1 MEEKKDEQEN
11 KVEENL
17 ATEKNEANNQP
28 KEGQADKLEE
38 SLATE
43 ENDANNQPEEISLE
57 DKVKELEDKL
67 LRSAAEIENIRKR
80 SEKERAE
87 AYKIG
92 ISLFVKDFVPVLD
105 NIERALASLK
115 GSGEINY
122 ESFVEGISTTEKDII
137 SLLEKHGIQQ
147 INPIN
152 EKFNPLFHEAL
163 FEAESDDHEP
173 GFITQVI
180 EVGYVIDKRLIRAA
194 KVGVSSKK

>member
-1 MEEKKDEQEN
+1 MEEEKEEQEN
-11 KVEENL
+11 KAEENL
-17 ATEKNEANNQP
+17 TTEENEAN
-28 KEGQADKLEE
+28 D
-38 SLATE
+38 
-43 ENDANNQPEEISLE
+43 QPEEISLE
-57 DKVKELEDKL
+57 DKVKELEDRL
-67 LRSAAEIENIRKR
+67 LRSAAEVENIRKR

-115 GSGEINY
+115 DSDEINY
-122 ESFVEGISTTEKDII
+122 ESFVEGISATEKDII

-152 EKFNPLFHEAL
+152 EKFDPLFHEAL

-173 GFITQVI
+173 GFVTQVI

>member
-1 MEEKKDEQEN
+1 MEEEKEEQEN
-11 KVEENL
+11 KVDENLVEEEN
-17 ATEKNEANNQP
+17 E
-28 KEGQADKLEE
+28 
-38 SLATE
+38 
-43 ENDANNQPEEISLE
+43 ANNQPEEISLE
-57 DKVKELEDKL
+57 DKVKELEDRL
-67 LRSAAEIENIRKR
+67 LRSAAEVENIRKR
-80 SEKERAE
+80 SEKERSE

-115 GSGEINY
+115 DSDEINY
-122 ESFVEGISTTEKDII
+122 ESFVEGISATEKDII

-152 EKFNPLFHEAL
+152 EKFDPLFHEAL

-194 KVGVSSKK
+194 KVGVASKK

>member
-1 MEEKKDEQEN
+1 MEEEKEEQEN
-11 KVEENL
+11 KVDESLVEE
-17 ATEKNEANNQP
+17 ENEANN
-28 KEGQADKLEE
+28 K
-38 SLATE
+38 
-43 ENDANNQPEEISLE
+43 PEEISLE
-57 DKVKELEDKL
+57 DKVKELEDRL
-67 LRSAAEIENIRKR
+67 LRSAAEVENIRKR
-80 SEKERAE
+80 SEKERSE

-105 NIERALASLK
+105 NIERALASLRD
-115 GSGEINY
+115 SDEINY
-122 ESFVEGISTTEKDII
+122 ESFVEGISATEKDII

-152 EKFNPLFHEAL
+152 EKFDPLFHEAL

-173 GFITQVI
+173 GFVTQVI

>member
-1 MEEKKDEQEN
+1 MEEEKEDQEN
-11 KVEENL
+11 NVEENS
-17 ATEKNEANNQP
+17 AKKENEAKSQ
-28 KEGQADKLEE
+28 L
-38 SLATE
+38 
-43 ENDANNQPEEISLE
+43 EEISLE

-80 SEKERAE
+80 SEKERTE

-115 GSGEINY
+115 GSDEINY
-122 ESFVEGISTTEKDII
+122 ESFVEGISATEKDII
-137 SLLEKHGIQQ
+137 NLLEKHGIQQ

-152 EKFNPLFHEAL
+152 EKFDPLFHEAL

-173 GFITQVI
+173 GFVTQVI

-194 KVGVSSKK
+194 KVGVASKK

>member
-1 MEEKKDEQEN
+1 MEEEKEEQEN
-11 KVEENL
+11 KVDESLIEEEN
-17 ATEKNEANNQP
+17 EDNN
-28 KEGQADKLEE
+28 K
-38 SLATE
+38 
-43 ENDANNQPEEISLE
+43 PEEISLE
-57 DKVKELEDKL
+57 DKVKELEDRL
-67 LRSAAEIENIRKR
+67 LRSAAEVENIRKR
-80 SEKERAE
+80 SEKERSE

-105 NIERALASLK
+105 NIERALASLRD
-115 GSGEINY
+115 SDEINY
-122 ESFVEGISTTEKDII
+122 KSFVEGISATEKDII

-152 EKFNPLFHEAL
+152 EKFDPLFHEAL

-194 KVGVSSKK
+194 KVGVASKK

>member
-1 MEEKKDEQEN
+1 MEEEKEEQEN
-11 KVEENL
+11 KVDENLVEEENE
-17 ATEKNEANNQP
+17 TNNQP
-28 KEGQADKLEE
+28 K
-38 SLATE
+38 
-43 ENDANNQPEEISLE
+43 EISLE

-67 LRSAAEIENIRKR
+67 LRSAAEVENIRKR
-80 SEKERAE
+80 SEKERSE

-105 NIERALASLK
+105 NIERALASLRD
-115 GSGEINY
+115 SNEINY
-122 ESFVEGISTTEKDII
+122 ESFVEGISATEKDII

-152 EKFNPLFHEAL
+152 EKFDPLFHEAL

-173 GFITQVI
+173 GFVTQVI

-194 KVGVSSKK
+194 KVGVASKK

>member
-1 MEEKKDEQEN
+1 MEEEKEEQEN
-11 KVEENL
+11 KVDENLVEEEN
-17 ATEKNEANNQP
+17 E
-28 KEGQADKLEE
+28 
-38 SLATE
+38 
-43 ENDANNQPEEISLE
+43 ANNQPEEISLE
-57 DKVKELEDKL
+57 DKVKELEDRL
-67 LRSAAEIENIRKR
+67 LRSAAEVENIRKR

-115 GSGEINY
+115 DSDEINY
-122 ESFVEGISTTEKDII
+122 ESFVKGISATEKDII

-152 EKFNPLFHEAL
+152 EKFDPLFHEAL

-173 GFITQVI
+173 GFVTQVI

>member
-1 MEEKKDEQEN
+1 MEEEKEEQEN
-11 KVEENL
+11 KVDENL
-17 ATEKNEANNQP
+17 AEEENEANNQP
-28 KEGQADKLEE
+28 K
-38 SLATE
+38 
-43 ENDANNQPEEISLE
+43 EISLE
-57 DKVKELEDKL
+57 DKVKELEDRL
-67 LRSAAEIENIRKR
+67 LRSAAEVENIRKR
-80 SEKERAE
+80 SEKERSE

-115 GSGEINY
+115 DSDEINY
-122 ESFVEGISTTEKDII
+122 ESFVEGISATEKDII

-152 EKFNPLFHEAL
+152 EKFDPLFHEAL

-173 GFITQVI
+173 GFVTQVI

-194 KVGVSSKK
+194 KVGVASKR

>member
-1 MEEKKDEQEN
+1 MEEEKEEQEN
-11 KVEENL
+11 KVDENLVEEEN
-17 ATEKNEANNQP
+17 E
-28 KEGQADKLEE
+28 
-38 SLATE
+38 
-43 ENDANNQPEEISLE
+43 ANNQPEEISLE
-57 DKVKELEDKL
+57 DKVKELEDRL
-67 LRSAAEIENIRKR
+67 LRSAAEVENIRKR
-80 SEKERAE
+80 SEKERSE

-115 GSGEINY
+115 DSDEINY
-122 ESFVEGISTTEKDII
+122 ESFVEGISATEKDII

-152 EKFNPLFHEAL
+152 EKFDPLFHEAL

-173 GFITQVI
+173 GFVTQVI

-194 KVGVSSKK
+194 KVGVASKR

>member
-1 MEEKKDEQEN
+1 MEEEKEEQEN
-11 KVEENL
+11 KVDESLVEEENE
-17 ATEKNEANNQP
+17 T
-28 KEGQADKLEE
+28 
-38 SLATE
+38 
-43 ENDANNQPEEISLE
+43 NNQPEEISLE
-57 DKVKELEDKL
+57 DKVKELEDRL
-67 LRSAAEIENIRKR
+67 LRSAAEVENIRKR
-80 SEKERAE
+80 SEKERSE

-115 GSGEINY
+115 DSDEINY
-122 ESFVEGISTTEKDII
+122 ESFVEGISATEKDII

-152 EKFNPLFHEAL
+152 EKFDPLFHEAL

-173 GFITQVI
+173 GFVTQVI

-194 KVGVSSKK
+194 KVGVASKK

>member
-1 MEEKKDEQEN
+1 MEEEKEEQEN
-11 KVEENL
+11 KVDESLVEEEN
-17 ATEKNEANNQP
+17 E
-28 KEGQADKLEE
+28 
-38 SLATE
+38 
-43 ENDANNQPEEISLE
+43 ANNQPEEISLE

-67 LRSAAEIENIRKR
+67 LRSAAEVENIRKR
-80 SEKERAE
+80 SEKERSE

-115 GSGEINY
+115 GSDEINY
-122 ESFVEGISTTEKDII
+122 ESFVEGISATEKDII

-152 EKFNPLFHEAL
+152 EKFDPLFHEAL

-173 GFITQVI
+173 GFVTQVI

-194 KVGVSSKK
+194 KVGVASKK

>member
-1 MEEKKDEQEN
+1 MEEEKEEQEN
-11 KVEENL
+11 KVDENLVEEEN
-17 ATEKNEANNQP
+17 E
-28 KEGQADKLEE
+28 
-38 SLATE
+38 
-43 ENDANNQPEEISLE
+43 ANNQPEEISLE
-57 DKVKELEDKL
+57 DKVKELEDRL
-67 LRSAAEIENIRKR
+67 LRSAAEVENIRKR
-80 SEKERAE
+80 SEKERSE

-115 GSGEINY
+115 DSDEINY
-122 ESFVEGISTTEKDII
+122 KSFVEGISATEKDII

-152 EKFNPLFHEAL
+152 EKFDPLFHEAL

-173 GFITQVI
+173 GFVTQVI

-194 KVGVSSKK
+194 KVGVASKR

>member
-1 MEEKKDEQEN
+1 MEEEKEEQEN
-11 KVEENL
+11 KVDESLVEE
-17 ATEKNEANNQP
+17 ENEANN
-28 KEGQADKLEE
+28 K
-38 SLATE
+38 
-43 ENDANNQPEEISLE
+43 PEEISLE
-57 DKVKELEDKL
+57 DKVKELEDRL
-67 LRSAAEIENIRKR
+67 LRSAAEVENIRKR
-80 SEKERAE
+80 SEKERSE

-115 GSGEINY
+115 DTDEINY
-122 ESFVEGISTTEKDII
+122 ESFVEGISATEKDII

-152 EKFNPLFHEAL
+152 EKFDPLFHEAL

-173 GFITQVI
+173 GFVTQVI

-194 KVGVSSKK
+194 KVGVASKK

>member
-1 MEEKKDEQEN
+1 MEEEKEEQEN

-17 ATEKNEANNQP
+17 V
-28 KEGQADKLEE
+28 
-38 SLATE
+38 TE
-43 ENDANNQPEEISLE
+43 ENETNDQPEEISLE
-57 DKVKELEDKL
+57 DKVKELEDRL
-67 LRSAAEIENIRKR
+67 LRSAAEVENIRKR
-80 SEKERAE
+80 SEKERSE

-115 GSGEINY
+115 DSDEINY
-122 ESFVEGISTTEKDII
+122 ESFVEGISATEKDII

-152 EKFNPLFHEAL
+152 EKFDPLFHEAL

-173 GFITQVI
+173 GFVTQVI

>member
-1 MEEKKDEQEN
+1 MEEEKEEQDN
-11 KVEENL
+11 KVDESLVEEEN
-17 ATEKNEANNQP
+17 E
-28 KEGQADKLEE
+28 
-38 SLATE
+38 
-43 ENDANNQPEEISLE
+43 ANNQPEEISLE
-57 DKVKELEDKL
+57 DKVKELEDRL
-67 LRSAAEIENIRKR
+67 LRSAAEVENIRKR
-80 SEKERAE
+80 SEKERSE

-115 GSGEINY
+115 NSDEINY
-122 ESFVEGISTTEKDII
+122 ESFVECISATEKDII

-152 EKFNPLFHEAL
+152 EKFDPLFHEAL

-173 GFITQVI
+173 GFVTQVI

-194 KVGVSSKK
+194 KVGVASKK

>member
-17 ATEKNEANNQP
+17 ATEENDANNQP

-122 ESFVEGISTTEKDII
+122 ESFVEGISATEKDII

-152 EKFNPLFHEAL
+152 EKFDPLFHEAL
-163 FEAESDDHEP
+163 FEAESDEHEP

-194 KVGVSSKK
+194 KVGVASKK

>member
-1 MEEKKDEQEN
+1 MEEEKEEQEN
-11 KVEENL
+11 KVDESLVKEEN
-17 ATEKNEANNQP
+17 E
-28 KEGQADKLEE
+28 
-38 SLATE
+38 
-43 ENDANNQPEEISLE
+43 ANNQPEEISLE
-57 DKVKELEDKL
+57 DKVKELEDRL
-67 LRSAAEIENIRKR
+67 LRSAAEVENIRKR
-80 SEKERAE
+80 SEKERSE

-115 GSGEINY
+115 DSDEINY
-122 ESFVEGISTTEKDII
+122 ESFVEGISATEKDII

-152 EKFNPLFHEAL
+152 EKFDPLFHEAL

-173 GFITQVI
+173 GFVTQVI

-194 KVGVSSKK
+194 KVGVASKK

>member
-1 MEEKKDEQEN
+1 MEEEKEEQEN
-11 KVEENL
+11 KMEENL
-17 ATEKNEANNQP
+17 V
-28 KEGQADKLEE
+28 
-38 SLATE
+38 TE
-43 ENDANNQPEEISLE
+43 ENEANNQPEEISLE
-57 DKVKELEDKL
+57 DKVKELEDRL
-67 LRSAAEIENIRKR
+67 LRSAAEVENIRKR
-80 SEKERAE
+80 SEKERSE

-115 GSGEINY
+115 DSDEINY
-122 ESFVEGISTTEKDII
+122 ESFVEGISATEKDII

-152 EKFNPLFHEAL
+152 EKFDPLFHEAL

-173 GFITQVI
+173 GFVTQVI

-194 KVGVSSKK
+194 KVGVASKK